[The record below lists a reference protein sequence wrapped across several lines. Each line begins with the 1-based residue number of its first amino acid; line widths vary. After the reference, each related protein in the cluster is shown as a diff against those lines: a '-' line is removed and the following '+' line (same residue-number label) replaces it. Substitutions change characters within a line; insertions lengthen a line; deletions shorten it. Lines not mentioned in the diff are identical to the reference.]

1 MKNLK
6 VMEISPIFP
15 MQPIPLKPPFYFLE
29 YRPLG
34 DLEIALKEALKMG
47 FEGIVIKNLD
57 SPYLI
62 SKSAPIATHHWR
74 KIKE

>member
-1 MKNLK
+1 
-6 VMEISPIFP
+6 MEISPIFP

-62 SKSAPIATHHWR
+62 SKSASISNSSLEKNKGVKR
-74 KIKE
+74 

>member
-1 MKNLK
+1 
-6 VMEISPIFP
+6 MEISPIFP

-47 FEGIVIKNLD
+47 FEGIVIK
-57 SPYLI
+57 
-62 SKSAPIATHHWR
+62 KSRLTLFNF
-74 KIKE
+74 